1 MSNEAYVHSHSWWSP
16 MKDSSWLAAGV
27 LMVLASMV
35 LLPGIDSIP
44 VIDRDEARFA
54 QASRQMLDSGT
65 LEGWMIPRVGEQTR
79 LSKPPLIYWLQ
90 AGTAGLATGGDT
102 TQDSIWMYRLPSVLA
117 AFGTIL
123 ITWRLGVRLFGRGS
137 GFLAGCLLAV
147 CPLIAFDGHMARAD
161 ELMVV
166 LTTAAMALLFICW
179 QLGNAPNAPPLSRW
193 LTTGL
198 WLLVGLGMLAKGPI
212 TPLVVLLS
220 AVSLTAFTGR
230 WRWILRIR
238 PFTGILIALCVF
250 IPWVILASQAV
261 GFETLREIAYDEV
274 VVRSST
280 GRESH
285 GAPPGYHLVLLV
297 VLLWPGSLLTG
308 VALGRSWRRAGRPLR
323 RFPARGHAA
332 EAFCIAWIIPSWI
345 VFELAATKLPHY
357 TLPLYP
363 AVALISARALMVG
376 TRALPQ
382 ARNLGA
388 RIGFTLWLIIGVAI
402 SALPILLLVLCHRL
416 GDLTSPPAGAPAEE
430 GPTWFA
436 YSLLGLGT
444 LCGLAFL
451 VAGYRLILKGRLLEG
466 QLLSIPT
473 AALSMALV
481 FGVSLPYA
489 WPIWITPRL
498 EAILTEHQSPEN
510 PLPLAA
516 ARYTEDSLMYASRG
530 QLQRIGVGG
539 ITQWSNTYPN
549 GLIVAPINEVPD
561 IEDFEQL
568 GRVRG
573 FNYSKG
579 ETVDLVV
586 IRRCTSPPDP

>member
-1 MSNEAYVHSHSWWSP
+1 

-27 LMVLASMV
+27 LMGLASMV

-90 AGTAGLATGGDT
+90 AGTAGLATGWDT
-102 TQDSIWMYRLPSVLA
+102 TRDAIWMYRLPSVLSA
-117 AFGTIL
+117 LGTIL
-123 ITWRLGVRLFGRGS
+123 ITWRLGVRMFGRGA
-137 GFLAGCLLAV
+137 GFLAGCMLAV
-147 CPLIAFDGHMARAD
+147 CPLIAFDGHMARSD
-161 ELMVV
+161 ELMVA
-166 LTTAAMALLFICW
+166 LTTAAMALLFIAW
-179 QLGNAPNAPPLSRW
+179 QHGKAPNAPPLSRW

-198 WLLVGLGMLAKGPI
+198 WVLVGLGMLAKGPI

-220 AVSLTAFTGR
+220 AVSLTIFTGR
-230 WRWILRIR
+230 WHWLLRIR

-250 IPWVILASQAV
+250 IPWVLLASQAV

-308 VALGRSWRRAGRPLR
+308 IALGRSWRRAGRPGR
-323 RFPARGHAA
+323 RFPARGHTA
-332 EAFCIAWIIPSWI
+332 EAFCLAWIIPSWL

-382 ARNLGA
+382 SRTLGA
-388 RIGFTLWLIIGVAI
+388 RIGFTLWLVIGVVI

-416 GDLTSPPAGAPAEE
+416 GDLHSPPPGAPVEA
-430 GPTWFA
+430 GLNWVA
-436 YSLLGLGT
+436 YTLLGLGT
-444 LCGLAFL
+444 ACGLAFL

-498 EAILTEHQSPEN
+498 EAILQAQQSSDEPV
-510 PLPLAA
+510 PLAA
-516 ARYTEDSLMYASRG
+516 AQYTEDSLMYASRG
-530 QLQRIGVGG
+530 RLQRIGVGG
-539 ITQWSNTYPN
+539 IDQWSKQNPD
-549 GLIVAPINEVPD
+549 GLIVAPTSDVPD
-561 IEDFEQL
+561 EMAFEQL

-579 ETVDLVV
+579 QAMDLVV
-586 IRRCTSPPDP
+586 IRRRPTPSDP